1 MMMTESRSKTLFPEL
16 AFERN
21 RHRVPEASK
30 LTFSPIDKLLL
41 KKMTDSFPFELVCD
55 KDCKR

>member
-1 MMMTESRSKTLFPEL
+1 MMTENRRKTLFPEL
-16 AFERN
+16 GLERN
-21 RHRVPEASK
+21 RHRVPGASK

-41 KKMTDSFPFELVCD
+41 KKMTDSIPFELVCD

>member
-1 MMMTESRSKTLFPEL
+1 MMTENRRKTLFPEL
-16 AFERN
+16 GLEWN
-21 RHRVPEASK
+21 IHRVPGTCK

-41 KKMTDSFPFELVCD
+41 KKMTDGFPFELVCD